1 MNTISKTIA
10 ILVVAL
16 LCFSCDNK
24 SNSGDNIL
32 SDSIAKQT
40 PSKTWDDYQR
50 TKDSLWTIYN
60 ESTDENEVER
70 AKEMLY
76 CMACN
81 AEKGTLAYTE
91 YERYK
96 ARIEAEFLQLDTLWP
111 NFMNLFIKEK
121 EKWVRYHEAVYG
133 VVALEDNGSIG
144 GLYIL
149 GVLKQSVDLWLASFH
164 NLLMFAQCQEVAFPD
179 STFTSRMID
188 DAYSAFLKQED
199 ENWLNAFSVNEK
211 DGMVEHHKAIE
222 LEWQLWNEWMGC
234 RKKVSKALPKDLRKI
249 YDGCT
254 NLTMRTK
261 LFQLKNKDAA
271 WDVFCNSVCL
281 DEVAAEKAI
290 EKLNG

>member
-1 MNTISKTIA
+1 MRTIKI
-10 ILVVAL
+10 IVVIVSAL
-16 LCFSCDNK
+16 FCFSCDNK
-24 SNSGDNIL
+24 SNSENIIL

-40 PSKTWDDYQR
+40 PRKTWDDYQR
-50 TKDSLWTIYN
+50 TKDSLWTVFN

-76 CMACN
+76 GMACN

-111 NFMNLFIKEK
+111 NYMKLFIKEK
-121 EKWVRYHEAVYG
+121 EKWERYHDAVYE
-133 VVALEDNGSIG
+133 VVVHEDNGSIG

-149 GVLKQSVDLWLASFH
+149 GVQKQSVDLWKASFH
-164 NLLMFAQCQEVAFPD
+164 NLLLFGQGQEVAFPD

-271 WDVFCNSVCL
+271 WDVFCNGVCL